1 LGAFIA
7 RKVIFVPN
15 KPTMSSTKPAQPQTT
30 DQEGEQGKTEVQPG
44 EPNIQKPL
52 KNPLLNR
59 NKKERKYF
67 DSADWAMGQ
76 EKKG

>member
-1 LGAFIA
+1 
-7 RKVIFVPN
+7 
-15 KPTMSSTKPAQPQTT
+15 MSSPATTQPNTSDPTKSANDPNQP
-30 DQEGEQGKTEVQPG
+30 TETGPSG
-44 EPNIQKPL
+44 IAKPL

-59 NKKERKYF
+59 SKKERKYF